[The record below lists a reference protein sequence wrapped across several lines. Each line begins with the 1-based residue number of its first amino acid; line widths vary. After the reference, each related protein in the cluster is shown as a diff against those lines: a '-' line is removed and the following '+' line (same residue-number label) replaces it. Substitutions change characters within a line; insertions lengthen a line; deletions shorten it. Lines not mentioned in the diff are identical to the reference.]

1 MSNISILEHI
11 KVVAKDDLR
20 VWAAPFV
27 AIYRTAKNEIKRP
40 NAYSKKHQFR
50 STDQK

>member
-1 MSNISILEHI
+1 MNNYSILTHI
-11 KVVAKDDLR
+11 KEVAKDDLR

-40 NAYSKKHQFR
+40 NVNGKKHQLR
-50 STDQK
+50 SIDHK